1 MDYLVRCR
9 YALVACLSVMS
20 VIPVANA
27 QTYSR
32 TEVIEYHDDLATYV
46 LGQVKKTTCAVSA
59 PAHDACDGQADSVI
73 SQVDY
78 GWKAM
83 PSKTYSFGKPQE
95 TFSYETAVAG
105 QLGTLKTIADGNN
118 NVTTLSSWKRG
129 IPQSIKYPATP
140 EAPSGA
146 TQTAVVDD
154 NGWIRSINDEM
165 NSKTCYDH
173 DLMGRVKKITYPSET
188 QANVCN
194 TSKWAETTIDF
205 SGGHAGTYGLPTGH
219 WRRTMLTGNG
229 RKIVFYDA
237 LWRPVVEQTL
247 DLGDPN
253 NTVSAAF
260 IRYDAAGRP
269 SFRSYSTRVHGTT
282 SYLDQTLKG
291 THTVYDAL
299 DRVTQVRQDWEGT
312 GQLTTTTEYLAG
324 FQTRVTNPR
333 NHQTLTTLY
342 QTFDEPSYDL
352 PRGINHPEGAFT
364 EIHRDIF
371 GKVTALKRRNAN
383 GSVALTRSYAY
394 NVNQELCRSVEPE
407 TGATVMGYDG
417 AGNLTWS
424 AAGLPAST
432 ACHTTGNTTTIN
444 ARKAARTYDG
454 RNRLTALTFPGDGL
468 GNQTWTYHADGL
480 PSVVTT
486 RNDITGAQQ
495 AVNSYTYNRRRLL
508 TRENLQFGTVFTWP
522 VDYAYNGNGHLSSL
536 TWHGLPVNY
545 APNALGQPTQA
556 GTFATGVSYHP
567 NGGIK
572 QFTYGNGIT
581 HTLTQNARGL
591 PDTSCDFYGSCGA
604 SAFLY
609 DGYDYDQNGNVK
621 AISDGRTGN
630 HGNRTMTYDGL
641 DRLTKVV
648 SGNGSSNPMF
658 GTATYTYDVLDNLT
672 GTNVTG
678 GNQPRNH
685 YYCYDATWRLTN
697 VKTGSCSGTT
707 VMGLGYDVQGNLAN
721 QSGRTYAFDFGN
733 RLRSNSGSPA
743 SNYAYD
749 GHGRR
754 VLDQVGTGKKYTH
767 YLQDGR
773 LSMTADERL
782 GKVAEYVY
790 LQGSLV
796 GIRERDVATNVYTT
810 KYQHTDALGS
820 PVAITNQSRSV
831 LERTDYEPYGSPTNR
846 AWRDG
851 PGYTGHVE
859 DAATQLSY
867 MQQRYYDPMLGR
879 MLSVDPVTAYSSDDM
894 RHFNLYAYAYNNP
907 QKFTDPDGRCP
918 QCLWGAPI
926 GAGVNLGV
934 QLVTGKGSFSERW
947 SNVSWG
953 QVAVAGIAG
962 GLSGGVSAIAS
973 TATTTSGT
981 VVANVIGNAGVG
993 ALATQAS
1000 AQVDGRTA
1008 SVGEVA
1014 QGAVISGAA
1023 AGLGTAIEAAP
1034 GAVARSTSTGMS
1046 QTERTAVANLLDG
1059 IRHTT
1064 PGFTHSNPT
1073 QTAANA
1079 IGAAVSASPD
1089 IKPIIEQHVP

>member
-454 RNRLTALTFPGDGL
+454 RNRLTALTFADGQ
-468 GNQTWTYHADGL
+468 GNQAWTYAADGV
-480 PSVVTT
+480 PEKIVTSQPKVVPVE
-486 RNDITGAQQ
+486 NIY
-495 AVNSYTYNRRRLL
+495 VYNRRRLL
-508 TRENLQFGTVFTWP
+508 ASETTKITGSLFQHQYT
-522 VDYAYNGNGHLSSL
+522 YNANGHMATMVYGSGLS
-536 TWHGLPVNY
+536 VDF
-545 APNALGQPTQA
+545 APNALGQPTKA
-556 GTFATGVSYHP
+556 GTFASAATYHP
-567 NGGIK
+567 NGALK
-572 QFTYGNGIT
+572 SFTYGNGIQ
-581 HTLTQNARGL
+581 HTLTQNVRGL
-591 PDTSCDFYGSCGA
+591 PDTSCDFYGTCTA
-604 SAFLY
+604 SAFVN
-609 DGYDYDQNGNVK
+609 DGYDYDPNGNVA

-630 HGNRTMTYDGL
+630 RGHRTMAYDGL
-641 DRLTKVV
+641 DRLTSVTV
-648 SGNGSSNPMF
+648 PVPTSSFFGN
-658 GTATYTYDVLDNLT
+658 ATYAYDVLDNLT
-672 GTNVTG
+672 RVQVTG

-685 YYCYDATWRLTN
+685 YYCYDAQGRLAFAR
-697 VKTGSCSGTT
+697 TGSVCTGTASPAAIALT
-707 VMGLGYDVQGNLAN
+707 YDPQGNVLAKN
-721 QSGRTYAFDFGN
+721 ADGYEFDLGN
-733 RLRSNSGSPA
+733 RLRRSVSKEW
-743 SNYAYD
+743 YAYD

-754 VLDQVGTGKKYTH
+754 VLSCTPTACDYQQYGLNGKLYWHRDNRAAKQFDNI
-767 YLQDGR
+767 YLG
-773 LSMTADERL
+773 
-782 GKVAEYVY
+782 
-790 LQGSLV
+790 GSLV
-796 GIRERDVATNVYTT
+796 AIRDQPAAGGTVSVR
-810 KYQHTDALGS
+810 YQHTDALGS
-820 PVAITNQSRSV
+820 PVIVTNASRGIV
-831 LERTDYEPYGSPTNR
+831 ERSEYEPYGWPANR

-859 DAATQLSY
+859 DAATKLTY
-867 MQQRYYDPMLGR
+867 MRQRYYDPQLGVF
-879 MLSVDPVTAYSSDDM
+879 LSADPVTAHSGPVKQFHRY
-894 RHFNLYAYAYNNP
+894 RYANNNP
-907 QKFTDPDGRCP
+907 YRFTDPNGR
-918 QCLWGAPI
+918 
-926 GAGVNLGV
+926 
-934 QLVTGKGSFSERW
+934 
-947 SNVSWG
+947 
-953 QVAVAGIAG
+953 
-962 GLSGGVSAIAS
+962 IAS
-973 TATTTSGT
+973 EKKEEPPPEPKPQEEETEPTSLGT
-981 VVANVIGNAGVG
+981 VVVVGVRPAPTPVSTPTPWSTVAGGVGKRLVGPLALFWPSPMGASPCEMPGGPPCGMMMSGSFPPGFWPGDSGAAEWGRRNGVG
-993 ALATQAS
+993 AKEGKDRFHRGVKEHTPGARGDHDFGVNPQT
-1000 AQVDGRTA
+1000 
-1008 SVGEVA
+1008 GEVVD
-1014 QGAVISGAA
+1014 QNGEPVG
-1023 AGLGTAIEAAP
+1023 
-1034 GAVARSTSTGMS
+1034 
-1046 QTERTAVANLLDG
+1046 NLND
-1059 IRHTT
+1059 
-1064 PGFTHSNPT
+1064 
-1073 QTAANA
+1073 
-1079 IGAAVSASPD
+1079 
-1089 IKPIIEQHVP
+1089 E